1 VFSLLFLFPSNLL
14 EREQVGNEVGGTTTP
29 SKAKAAPPLVVVPQ
43 DVGVVVAN
51 TIAQRSQQETLPPSR
66 GSCGHVALFFESSFA
81 L

>member
-1 VFSLLFLFPSNLL
+1 LL
-14 EREQVGNEVGGTTTP
+14 ERERVGNEVGGTTTP

-66 GSCGHVALFFESSFA
+66 VSFGPVALILLAAFA
-81 L
+81 